1 MKKSLLALAVL
12 GAFAGV
18 AQAQTSV
25 TIYGSFDAGVRDQ
38 TAQSAGGNSRV
49 TMGSA
54 GTYNSNRIGF
64 KGVEDLGGGLNA
76 HFTLESGFNSGT
88 GANTDTRFFN
98 RSAFVGLG
106 GNWGSLDLG
115 RQYTVAFKT
124 VGAYDPFNY
133 KFTGI
138 IPTSQASISAGT
150 RNDNDIQYTGT
161 FGPLTARAE
170 YALGEQVGGGSNNSA
185 AAVGATFAT
194 GPFSVGAAYTKRRPT
209 VGAVAAVTSVNAAG
223 FVTSTTA
230 IPGQN
235 QDNTHFTVG
244 GAVTF
249 GPARIAAGY
258 AREKQDR
265 TAAIGGDASQ
275 KNAWLG
281 GSYDI
286 TPALGLTAA
295 YYDTK
300 GEGFGSA
307 GTSNGKRQ
315 LFIIGATYAL
325 SKRTNFYADVD
336 YARFKGDLVNGAN
349 TTYLTG
355 GSTQEGLAAAAGQSK
370 QTGVSV
376 GINHL
381 F

>member
-38 TAQSAGGNSRV
+38 NKQNGNGNSRA
-49 TMGSA
+49 TMSSA
-54 GTYNSNRIGF
+54 GTYNSNRLGF

-76 HFTLESGFNSGT
+76 HFTLETGFNSGT
-88 GANTDTRFFN
+88 GANTDAARFFN

-106 GNWGSLDLG
+106 GQWGSLDLG

-133 KFTGI
+133 KYTAI
-138 IPTSQASISAGT
+138 IPTAQASISAGV

-170 YALGEQVGGGSNNSA
+170 YALGEQVGGGSNGTA

-194 GPFSVGAAYTKRRPT
+194 GPFSIGAAYTKRRPI
-209 VGAVAAVTSVNAAG
+209 VGATAATGNNTAFAG
-223 FVTSTTA
+223 E
-230 IPGQN
+230 N
-235 QDNTHFTVG
+235 QDNKHFTVG
-244 GAVTF
+244 GAFTF
-249 GPARIAAGY
+249 GPGRIAAGY
-258 AREKQDR
+258 ARENQDR
-265 TAAIGGDASQ
+265 LSGIGGQATQ
-275 KNAWLG
+275 KNAWFG

-286 TPALGLTAA
+286 TPALGLSAA

-300 GEGFGSA
+300 GESFGPTV
-307 GTSNGKRQ
+307 GGSNGKRQ

-336 YARFKGDLVNGAN
+336 FARFKGDLVSGATVAN

-355 GSTQEGLAAAAGQSK
+355 GTTQQGLASVAGQSN